1 MIKQGFVP
9 VRYIDILKDPNDYV
23 KPGMKRP
30 LRVKSK
36 AKVMTDVEVIQDIE
50 GQITEIENKQDTKR
64 KPNAVKPKS
73 TQPPPKKRARVTE
86 DNDCYI
92 CASL

>member
-9 VRYIDILKDPNDYV
+9 VSYIDILKHPNDHV

-30 LRVKSK
+30 LRVKTK

-73 TQPPPKKRARVTE
+73 TQPPPKKTATFVQTFMTM
-86 DNDCYI
+86 I
-92 CASL
+92 TP